1 MFSFS
6 HLLLSFQRE
15 NILRL
20 NLRNNGREVNI
31 IPLLGSDD
39 SQKDQYVMSRRVSI
53 NRRNASIAEILT
65 EACKPFGI
73 QYAITPQGITIS
85 YDGSAESL
93 HSH

>member
-1 MFSFS
+1 
-6 HLLLSFQRE
+6 
-15 NILRL
+15 
-20 NLRNNGREVNI
+20 
-31 IPLLGSDD
+31 
-39 SQKDQYVMSRRVSI
+39 MSRRVSI